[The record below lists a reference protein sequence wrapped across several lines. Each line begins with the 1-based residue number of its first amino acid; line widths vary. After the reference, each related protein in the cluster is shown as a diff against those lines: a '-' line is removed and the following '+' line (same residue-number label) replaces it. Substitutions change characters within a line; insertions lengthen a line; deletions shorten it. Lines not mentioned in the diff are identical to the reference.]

1 MRYFSRAALAALAL
15 ALAFMAPASA
25 ADQQTVKVALI
36 DMTAMFGPGGGLGGG
51 PGGGPGT
58 GYGPGMMGQGYRGG
72 PGYGPGYGQ
81 GYGMMGPGMMGQ
93 GYGPGYGQGYGPGM
107 MGQGGQGYGP
117 GMRGQ
122 GYGQGYGPGMMGQ
135 GYGPGRGMMGG
146 GMMGGMALRTNVASV
161 KAGKITFDVT
171 NLSRSIVH
179 EMIVVAVENPNAPL
193 PYDYNTGQI
202 PEKQVKMLGET
213 DEMEPN
219 AEKTISLDLKAGNYL
234 LICNVP
240 GHYAAGMW
248 STLTVTQ

>member
-1 MRYFSRAALAALAL
+1 MLI
-15 ALAFMAPASA
+15 APAGA
-25 ADQQTVKVALI
+25 ADKATVKVYLI
-36 DMTAMFGPGGGLGGG
+36 DMTAMFGPGGGPGADYG
-51 PGGGPGT
+51 PGN
-58 GYGPGMMGQGYRGG
+58 GMMGQ
-72 PGYGPGYGQ
+72 GYGQ
-81 GYGMMGPGMMGQ
+81 GYGMMGP
-93 GYGPGYGQGYGPGM
+93 
-107 MGQGGQGYGP
+107 
-117 GMRGQ
+117 

-135 GYGPGRGMMGG
+135 GYGPGYGMRVRGMMGG
-146 GMMGGMALRTNVASV
+146 MSLRANVTSV

-213 DEMEPN
+213 SEMEPN
-219 AEKTISLDLKAGNYL
+219 AEKAITLDLKPGAYL

-248 STLTVTQ
+248 TPLTVTQ